1 MMCSPC
7 VSFVIPG
14 RDAQR
19 RSDTELAIPSVS
31 NITHW
36 GSFPGM
42 TKRRIRNDGLLS
54 FVKIIVP
61 LAANM
66 PPTPW
71 QTEIFASL
79 TCAGAMPRICRTL
92 SCSAYMPYMP
102 ECM

>member
-1 MMCSPC
+1 M
-7 VSFVIPG
+7 
-14 RDAQR
+14 
-19 RSDTELAIPSVS
+19 TEVDY
-31 NITHW
+31 
-36 GSFPGM
+36 F
-42 TKRRIRNDGLLS
+42 S
-54 FVKIIVP
+54 FVKMIVP
-61 LAANM
+61 TAANM

>member
-1 MMCSPC
+1 M
-7 VSFVIPG
+7 
-14 RDAQR
+14 
-19 RSDTELAIPSVS
+19 
-31 NITHW
+31 
-36 GSFPGM
+36 
-42 TKRRIRNDGLLS
+42 
-54 FVKIIVP
+54 IVP
-61 LAANM
+61 DAANM